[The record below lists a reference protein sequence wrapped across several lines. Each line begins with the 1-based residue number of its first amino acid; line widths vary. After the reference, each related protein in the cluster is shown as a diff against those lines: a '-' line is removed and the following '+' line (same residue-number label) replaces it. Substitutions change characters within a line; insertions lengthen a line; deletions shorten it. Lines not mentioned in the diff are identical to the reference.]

1 MKSEVVVIGA
11 GIVGLATALQVLESR
26 PGSRVVVLEK
36 ELEIGS
42 HQTGHNSGV
51 IHSGLY
57 YKPES
62 LKAKL
67 CRDGYKRL
75 IEFCQTEEVP
85 FDICG
90 KIVVATEESEVG
102 ALRELEARGTANG
115 LVAMRRINAAEIR
128 EYEPH
133 VVGVEGLL
141 VPETGIVDYTAVCEK
156 YVRRIQKAGGE
167 VLVDQRVIDIS
178 NSYDCANVVTQ
189 HDSWESKIVVTC
201 GGLQSDR
208 IARLTVEDLDV
219 RIIPFRGEYFTLRDE
234 AQQLINNLVYPVPN
248 ANFPFLGVHFTRM
261 IGGGIECGP
270 NAVLALAREGYRKVD
285 FNAADTWETI
295 TWPGFHKIAK
305 KYWKTGAGE
314 YYRSFSK
321 KAFTRALQKLVP
333 EISET
338 DLVPALAG
346 VRAQACDRT
355 GGLLDDFSIRTVDRV
370 INVCNAPSP
379 AATASL
385 AIGNQIAHEVISRL
399 G

>member
-1 MKSEVVVIGA
+1 M
-11 GIVGLATALQVLESR
+11 
-26 PGSRVVVLEK
+26 
-36 ELEIGS
+36 
-42 HQTGHNSGV
+42 
-51 IHSGLY
+51 
-57 YKPES
+57 
-62 LKAKL
+62 
-67 CRDGYKRL
+67 
-75 IEFCQTEEVP
+75 IEFCQAEEVP

-90 KIVVATEESEVG
+90 KIVVATDENEVG
-102 ALRELEARGTANG
+102 ALRELEARGNANG
-115 LVAMRRINAAEIR
+115 LVAMRRVDSMGIR
-128 EYEPH
+128 DYEPH
-133 VVGVEGLL
+133 VVGVEGLV
-141 VPETGIVDYTAVCEK
+141 VPETGIIDYTAVCEK

-167 VLVDQRVIDIS
+167 VLVGQRVIDIS
-178 NSYDCANVVTQ
+178 NNYDYANVVTQ

-370 INVCNAPSP
+370 INVCHAPSP

-385 AIGNQIAHEVISRL
+385 AIGNQIAHEVIGRL